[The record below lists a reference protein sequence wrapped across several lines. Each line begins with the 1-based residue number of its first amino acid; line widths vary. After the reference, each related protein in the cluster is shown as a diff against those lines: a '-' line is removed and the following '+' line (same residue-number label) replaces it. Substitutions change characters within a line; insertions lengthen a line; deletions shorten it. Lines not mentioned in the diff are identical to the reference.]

1 MAPRKGKRKETKPM
15 ARVGASCRRKDSG
28 SIPAPA
34 RNVSTT
40 EAKPAK
46 KLIQAL
52 GTKRMEPK
60 YAPRLPATNPRKIS
74 TRATEMPMRMEMR
87 LASSATAI
95 QAAVVYQTCSM
106 LFPLQQVRYPI
117 PKGSGPLKK
126 APAHEQE

>member
-15 ARVGASCRRKDSG
+15 ARVGASCRRKDYG
-28 SIPAPA
+28 SISAPA

-52 GTKRMEPK
+52 GTKRVELK

-74 TRATEMPMRMEMR
+74 TRATEMPMRIEIR
-87 LASSATAI
+87 LARSAKPI
-95 QAAVVYQTCSM
+95 QAAAVSQICSTST
-106 LFPLQQVRYPI
+106 L
-117 PKGSGPLKK
+117 
-126 APAHEQE
+126 